1 MEKWE
6 KLTEISNQ
14 EGLLPPPT
22 NLPQLPLLPG
32 AELCRAMLVEAIE
45 QGRDILVLLTFVS
58 FAGDAEIWENADFVA
73 TEISDYLGLK
83 ASWNIPLKAATVA
96 SVRQELY
103 G

>member
-83 ASWNIPLKAATVA
+83 ASICLWV
-96 SVRQELY
+96 ELC
-103 G
+103 